1 MKSII
6 LVEPGVLRL
15 EDTPPPNAPGVD
27 EVQVRIRQVGICGT
41 DLHAF
46 QGNQPFFKYPR
57 ILGHELAAEIVQIGP
72 TQQSCTLLVGDRCC
86 IQPYLNCGKCGACQ
100 RGFENCCEH
109 MQVIGVHQDGGMQ
122 ELINVPLDKVRKSN
136 LDDDALALV
145 EMLSI
150 GAHAVRR
157 AQIIPGEYVM
167 VVGVGPIGLGVSL
180 FAQQAG
186 AQVIVADL
194 SDQRL
199 DFARRYLGIE
209 HTIRAEQ
216 NLLERLNAIV
226 PDSLPAVVF
235 DATGSLQSMKQSFSY
250 VAHGGRLVF
259 VGLVNG
265 DVTFSD
271 PEFHRREIT
280 LLASR
285 NATSQDFDQVM
296 MLLDSAMVDVLPWIT
311 HRVSAQQLVQDFR
324 HWVEPGAN
332 VVKAMMRF

>member
-1 MKSII
+1 
-6 LVEPGVLRL
+6 
-15 EDTPPPNAPGVD
+15 
-27 EVQVRIRQVGICGT
+27 
-41 DLHAF
+41 
-46 QGNQPFFKYPR
+46 
-57 ILGHELAAEIVQIGP
+57 
-72 TQQSCTLLVGDRCC
+72 
-86 IQPYLNCGKCGACQ
+86 
-100 RGFENCCEH
+100 